1 MSGPSPSERYE
12 IPGPRRA
19 IRAVRF
25 APAAPVRR
33 VLYVH
38 GYGEHK
44 EMLNYR
50 LLSQALLAAGV
61 ELHGFDLPGHGEERE
76 LPNRWAPLRDDMRA
90 VYEHVRP
97 DAVIGLSLGAVVVL
111 DWAIHS
117 GATTPLI
124 TVGAPLGKVGVSPAI
139 LLLGKLLSLIAPGAN
154 LSPKLG
160 VRDVS
165 RDRELVDTYLAD
177 PLFHQRATG
186 PALEEFFHIASQVRR
201 SAASIQAPL
210 LMLHGD
216 ADTLARPHPHFLD
229 RTSSPRRERILYPG
243 ARHNLFLETNR
254 EQVFAD
260 ILRFLH
266 VRRIGS

>member
-1 MSGPSPSERYE
+1 MRYD
-12 IPGPRRA
+12 IAGPRRA

-25 APAAPVRR
+25 AAGAPTRR

-50 LLSQALLAAGV
+50 FLGDALGAGGV
-61 ELHGFDLPGHGEERE
+61 ETHGFDLPGHGDERE
-76 LPNRWAPLRDDMRA
+76 LPRDWTPMREDLQA

-97 DAVIGLSLGAVVVL
+97 DAVIGLSLGSIVVL
-111 DWAIHS
+111 DWAIHHRI
-117 GATTPLI
+117 ATPLVTI
-124 TVGAPLGKVGVSPAI
+124 GAPLGKVGVSPFI
-139 LLLGKLLSLIAPGAN
+139 LLLGKVLSLIAPQAN

-165 RDRELVDTYLAD
+165 RDRALVDRYLAD

-186 PALEEFFHIASQVRR
+186 KAFEVFFETVRGVRR
-201 SAASIQAPL
+201 NASSIEAPL

-216 ADTLARPHPHFLD
+216 ADTLARPHPHFLE
-229 RTSSPRRERILYPG
+229 RTSSPRRERIHYPG
-243 ARHNLFLETNR
+243 AKHNLFLETNR
-254 EQVFAD
+254 AEVFAD
-260 ILRFLH
+260 ILRFVH
-266 VRRIGS
+266 A